1 MKIMKRILALSLAT
15 ATIAL
20 SMAGCSTSSGSTSGS
35 TATGAGTGT
44 SKGSGNTVTY
54 SLAEDYYTWDPAG
67 QPSMASYI
75 ARILIYDT
83 LIESDHKGNYTPSLA
98 TKWAP
103 SNGGK
108 DWSFELRKGV
118 KFSNGEDFNADCVK
132 ATFERM
138 AKDKT
143 LAMHYLW
150 TNLTSVEVKSDT
162 ECVFHFSVPMGA
174 FLSEISVASILPA
187 KALKEKGADLF
198 KTNPGT
204 GAYKFVS
211 YNPGNETVFE
221 KNKDYWGWNG
231 KESNVDKIIF
241 KPISEDTTRSS
252 GIKTGEIDIAG
263 DIPPDQALAL
273 KGQSGVTV
281 QQDPGLTMCFMSV
294 QTSQG
299 KVFADKNARLAL
311 LHCINRESIVKNI
324 LGSGTAA
331 FWPTMKGVIG
341 FDESAAQSKKY
352 ANYDPA
358 LAKSLL
364 SQSSYKG
371 QQIYFMAINGKVPRT
386 KEVLQA
392 MQSDMTAVGF
402 NVKLDIMEGA
412 AFVAKRSA
420 GNYDLGFSNIY
431 YGNGSSLN
439 HANMHYTTDSAH
451 TGFKNQQQLDLIK
464 QASETVDLKKQD
476 SLMRQAFQITM
487 EEGAPM
493 QYMLS
498 LDMFAVYNSKVQNLI
513 AYPDGVMDLRRL
525 SIKK

>member
-1 MKIMKRILALSLAT
+1 MLKKFVALSLSAAILAGSFT
-15 ATIAL
+15 
-20 SMAGCSTSSGSTSGS
+20 GCSTSSGGSSG
-35 TATGAGTGT
+35 A
-44 SKGSGNTVTY
+44 SKSGEKVVTY

-83 LIESDHKGNYTPSLA
+83 LIESDHKGHYTPSLA
-98 TKWAP
+98 TKWGVT
-103 SNGGK
+103 NDGK
-108 DWSFELRKGV
+108 DWTFELRKGV
-118 KFSNGEDFNADCVK
+118 KFSNGEPFNADCVK

-138 AKDKT
+138 AQDKT

-150 TNLTSVEVKSDT
+150 VNLTSVEVKDDYT
-162 ECVFHFSVPMGA
+162 CIFHFSEPMGA

-187 KALKEKGADLF
+187 KALKTQGANLF

-204 GAYKFVS
+204 GAWKFVS

-221 KNKDYWGWNG
+221 KNKDYWNWDG

-263 DIPPDQALAL
+263 DLPPDQALAL
-273 KGQSGVTV
+273 KGQQGINV

-294 QTSQG
+294 ETGKG
-299 KVFADKNARLAL
+299 KVFSDKNARLAL
-311 LHCINRESIVKNI
+311 THCIDRESIVKNI

-331 FWPTMKGVIG
+331 FWPTMPGVIG
-341 FDESAAQSKKY
+341 YNADASKSQQY
-352 ANYDPA
+352 AKYDPA
-358 LAKSLL
+358 LAKQLL
-364 SQSSYKG
+364 KQSSYKG

-392 MQSDMTAVGF
+392 IQANMTDVGF

-451 TGFKNQQQLDLIK
+451 TEFVNQDQLSLIK
-464 QASETVDLKKQD
+464 QASTSVDLTKQD
-476 SLMRQAFQITM
+476 QLMQQAFKITM
-487 EEGAPM
+487 EEAAPM
-493 QYMLS
+493 IYVLS
-498 LDMFAVYNSKVQNLI
+498 LDMFAVSSSKIKNLV
-513 AYPDGVMDLRRL
+513 AFPDGVMDLRRI
-525 SIKK
+525 SIGN